1 MCIKKVNLLN
11 MNKEEL
17 IIFLSK
23 LGEQPFRSHQIM
35 KWIYH
40 DYCDDFNQMTNLSK
54 SLKIK
59 LNKIAEIRAP
69 IIAKTQLSSDGTIK
83 WAMKVDQQ
91 QIETV
96 YIPEN
101 MRTTLCISSQIG
113 CPLGCSFCG
122 TAKQGFNRNLD
133 VSEIIGQI
141 WRISKLIAL
150 NKHIKTINKS
160 PITNIVFMGM
170 GEPLLNI
177 INVVSAIKIML
188 DNFGFGF
195 SKRHITISTAGV
207 VPGITQL
214 KTMIDIPLA
223 ISLHAPNDL
232 IRNKIM
238 PINKKYN
245 ISSVL
250 EATRKYLKK
259 TKANRSR
266 VTIEYILLNHVNDEI
281 LHAHQLAKKL
291 KGIPCKINL
300 IPWNPIP
307 NSQYTCSSHIRIH
320 AFLKVLL
327 KHNIVTIVRKIRGA
341 DINAACGQLTGE
353 VINRLNYNVI
363 QHKTNNTILV

>member
-1 MCIKKVNLLN
+1 MCIKKINLLN

-17 IIFLSK
+17 TIFFSK
-23 LGEQPFRSHQIM
+23 LGEKPFRSHQIM
-35 KWIYH
+35 RWIYH
-40 DYCDDFNQMTNLSK
+40 YYCDDFNQMTNLST

-59 LNKIAEIRAP
+59 LNQIAEIRAP
-69 IIAKTQLSSDGTIK
+69 IITKKQLSSDGTIK
-83 WAMKVDQQ
+83 WAMKVGQQ

-101 MRTTLCISSQIG
+101 IRTTLCISSQIG

-122 TAKQGFNRNLD
+122 TAKQGFNRNLN

-141 WRISKLIAL
+141 WRISKIIAL
-150 NKHIKTINKS
+150 NKHIKIKNNP

-188 DNFGFGF
+188 DNLGFGF

-207 VPGITQL
+207 VPGITKL
-214 KTMIDIPLA
+214 KDMIDIPLA

-245 ISSVL
+245 INSVL
-250 EATRKYLKK
+250 EATREYLKQ
-259 TKANRSR
+259 TKANQGR
-266 VTIEYILLNHVNDEI
+266 VTIEYILLDHINDEI

-291 KGIPCKINL
+291 KDIPCKINL

-307 NSQYTCSSHIRIH
+307 NVQYTCSSHIRTH
-320 AFLKVLL
+320 SFLKVLL
-327 KHNIVTIVRKIRGA
+327 KYNIVTIIRKIRGA

-353 VINRLNYNVI
+353 VINRINYNMI
-363 QHKTNNTILV
+363 HH